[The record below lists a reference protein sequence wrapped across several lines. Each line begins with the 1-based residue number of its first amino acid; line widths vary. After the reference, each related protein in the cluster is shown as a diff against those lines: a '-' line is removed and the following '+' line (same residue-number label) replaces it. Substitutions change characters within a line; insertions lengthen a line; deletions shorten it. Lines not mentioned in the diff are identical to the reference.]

1 MGWLQGKAP
10 TEEVDG
16 RSSHLLPAVDMASLN
31 GKPPART
38 PSFPERYGDPST
50 NPTPQAWGPPTTYAT
65 KSDKIVCVTVG
76 LPARGKSYIARR
88 LSQYIQFFYGAPTK
102 VFNVG
107 DYRRKTAGTSFQPA
121 DFFDV
126 NNEEGMSRR
135 REATESAINDLIHW
149 MAEVAPHRVDA
160 SSELFLSGDFGAVA
174 IFDATNSTSER
185 REWLLG
191 RLKPT
196 GAKVIFIESVCSD
209 PEIIRDNIERSKVAP
224 DTTKDYDGVDTAAA
238 TADFYERIRK
248 YEQVYEPLGGT
259 EPEKQYNFIKIVD
272 GGREVSLNN
281 IRGFLPS
288 RIAQFLVNLHT
299 HRRSFFFSRHGQSQ
313 YNRLSKIG
321 GDSDLTEHGE
331 AYALALGDW
340 AVENVMKD
348 ETGQTVP
355 ARLWTSSLLR
365 TRRTAR
371 HIPHPSV
378 PYAPGEEPTWV
389 QMRPKAFRNLDEI
402 YAGVCDGMTY
412 EEIKEKMPEEAKA
425 RKASKFLYRYPRGES
440 YTDLIARLEPL
451 AHELER
457 LREPVLIV
465 AHQAILRVLY
475 AYFMGFPRE
484 ECINVSIPLNTVIQL
499 TPCVTGCEEKR
510 TVVLQP
516 PAGEQLDPASH

>member
-1 MGWLQGKAP
+1 
-10 TEEVDG
+10 
-16 RSSHLLPAVDMASLN
+16 
-31 GKPPART
+31 
-38 PSFPERYGDPST
+38 
-50 NPTPQAWGPPTTYAT
+50 
-65 KSDKIVCVTVG
+65 
-76 LPARGKSYIARR
+76 
-88 LSQYIQFFYGAPTK
+88 
-102 VFNVG
+102 
-107 DYRRKTAGTSFQPA
+107 
-121 DFFDV
+121 
-126 NNEEGMSRR
+126 
-135 REATESAINDLIHW
+135 

-355 ARLWTSSLLR
+355 ARLWTSSRFARGAPRGISRTLRCR
-365 TRRTAR
+365 TRRAR
-371 HIPHPSV
+371 SRLGCRCG
-378 PYAPGEEPTWV
+378 A
-389 QMRPKAFRNLDEI
+389 KAFRNLDEI

-457 LREPVLIV
+457 PREPVLIV

-510 TVVLQP
+510 TVVLRP